1 MRLSKQQLRA
11 HQGGMTLIVG
21 LIMLV
26 LMTLMAITMFHMGT
40 AQTVVVA
47 NAQQNIRG
55 IAAAQQAID
64 TVLNSSAFTQ
74 NPDAAIVGTSACAN
88 GLANTVCVSSNG
100 DSVKDFTVTLTPK
113 PHCVTASAIPAAQLD
128 LSAGPGSADMACLTS
143 TQQGQFAVTGSSSGE
158 TLCATSMWEVGAQAV
173 DTVTNTKVS
182 VTEGVGLRI
191 LTAEM
196 SNYCPI

>member
-1 MRLSKQQLRA
+1 MRSSKQQLRA

-26 LMTLMAITMFHMGT
+26 LMTIMAITMFHMGT

-47 NAQQNIRG
+47 NAQQNVRG
-55 IAAAQQAID
+55 MAAAQQAID

-74 NPDAAIVGTSACAN
+74 NPDAAIVGTTACAN
-88 GLANTVCVSSNG
+88 GAANTLCISSNG
-100 DSVKDFTVTLTPK
+100 DSVKDFTVKLAPK
-113 PHCVTASAIPAAQLD
+113 PFCIAASPIPVAQLD
-128 LSAGPGSADMACLTS
+128 LSAGPASADMGCLTG
-143 TQQGQFAVTGSSSGE
+143 TQQGQFAVAGSASGD
-158 TLCATSMWEVGAQAV
+158 TLCATSIWEVGAEAV
-173 DTVTNTKVS
+173 DTITNTKVS

-196 SNYCPI
+196 NNFCPI